1 MQLGKIDSYQTVY
14 HEQNKVDVD
23 LIKPKMMR
31 KICKI
36 LSQQRKGEM
45 DDAKS
50 MSVNACEAFFSKCRN
65 QTTHEELICFLK
77 ESRFL

>member
-23 LIKPKMMR
+23 LIKPKLMR
-31 KICKI
+31 KIYKI
-36 LSQQRKGEM
+36 LSQQNKGDVNE
-45 DDAKS
+45 AKS
-50 MSVNACEAFFSKCRN
+50 MSVNSCETFFNKCRN
-65 QTTHEELICFLK
+65 QTTHEEMICFLK